1 MTEKQATLLADIVKA
16 KLDFVEEMD
25 DLMGLNR
32 SGKLSNKI
40 FLFNL
45 RTKRDLLS
53 EKIEALKK
61 SSGLTY
67 LELIEIG
74 H

>member
-16 KLDFVEEMD
+16 KLDFVEEID
-25 DLMGLNR
+25 DLMSLNR

-74 H
+74 N